1 MVVSQPEFSI
11 PSGRVIRI
19 LNEAVEVY
27 GLPKQIVV
35 DNGPEFYDPQIG
47 FPHEIAVLRTA
58 FNEKFVLN
66 LPNAGT
72 LSGIEWK
79 LFQKPTYDK
88 CYKRR
93 SNVFSHG
100 FNTLEGS
107 LFVMN
112 IIDFNFD
119 GFIAFGYVMLLLGYF

>member
-1 MVVSQPEFSI
+1 MVVFQPEFSI

-35 DNGPEFYDPQIG
+35 DNGPEFYDPHIG
-47 FPHEIAVLRTA
+47 FSHEIAVLRTA

-72 LSGIEWK
+72 LSGIE
-79 LFQKPTYDK
+79 
-88 CYKRR
+88 
-93 SNVFSHG
+93 
-100 FNTLEGS
+100 
-107 LFVMN
+107 
-112 IIDFNFD
+112 
-119 GFIAFGYVMLLLGYF
+119 